1 VANCLLSGLKVEQNE
16 SRKKV
21 DNMPNL
27 KLKRH
32 GETDDGINQRVHR
45 FSCAIRGR
53 YAPINPPKEITTCAA
68 YLGYK
73 GMQIP
78 TSNTRLFDLAQAA
91 NNLDH
96 CDEKR
101 RF

>member
-1 VANCLLSGLKVEQNE
+1 
-16 SRKKV
+16 
-21 DNMPNL
+21 MPNL
-27 KLKRH
+27 KLKRQE
-32 GETDDGINQRVHR
+32 ETDDEINQRAHR
-45 FSCAIRGR
+45 FSCAIRRR
-53 YAPINPPKEITTCAA
+53 YAPFNPPKEITTCAA

-78 TSNTRLFDLAQAA
+78 TSNTRLFDPAQAA
-91 NNLDH
+91 NSLDY